1 MASANSISQFV
12 DLDFDSI
19 KNNLKAFLKTK
30 DVLKDYN
37 YEGSALSVLLDILAY
52 NTQYNAYYL
61 NMTANELFM
70 DTAIQR
76 TSVVSQAKLLNYTP
90 TSRIAPQSTVNVVVG
105 GVTDAS
111 LTMPRYTNF
120 MSEAIDGVNY
130 NFVNS
135 DSYTVNVVNNVATFS
150 NVVLRQGKSTTLNFT
165 VDSAQNPKY
174 IFSIPEENIDTT
186 TLVVTVQESST
197 NTATTIYNKAD
208 DYLTID
214 EESLVYFLQEGDNN
228 YYEVYFGDGIVG
240 KKLSDQNIVKVNFIV
255 TDSTLSHGANNF
267 ILLNTIGG
275 YSNTQVFPLT
285 EASNGA
291 ERETIESIKFQ
302 APKNFA
308 AQNRAVTKNDY
319 MTLIQQNK
327 LGITF
332 DSVSV
337 WGGEENDPPL
347 YGTVFISLKPTGA
360 YDLTTTQKQRL
371 VEEVIKPIS
380 VLTVTPQI
388 VDPDYVYVQLTIN
401 VYYDPNKTTQ
411 TSGQIQEGVKQS
423 VLSFAT
429 NTLNTFNSTFNSYSL
444 LTYIQNYSSS
454 IITTDYE
461 MRLQKKFYPNL
472 SVATNYKFL
481 FNTQLQ
487 KGVLTSGVGSS
498 PGLTFKDPLNPALE
512 INNVQIEEYPSL
524 TYGVE
529 SISIINPGFNYQS
542 TPTITITGDGTGA
555 TATATISAGSIRSVT
570 VTNAGNN
577 YTSAIATVTPAE
589 GDLTG
594 QLGALVV
601 NLEGR
606 YGTLRTFYNS
616 NTAVKTIL
624 KQNVGTIDY
633 NEGVVTLNSFNPIDI
648 DNPLGNLTI
657 SVKPK
662 TTTISSTYNRIITI
676 DPYDSASVVVN
687 VISQPQ

>member
-1 MASANSISQFV
+1 
-12 DLDFDSI
+12 
-19 KNNLKAFLKTK
+19 
-30 DVLKDYN
+30 
-37 YEGSALSVLLDILAY
+37 
-52 NTQYNAYYL
+52 
-61 NMTANELFM
+61 
-70 DTAIQR
+70 
-76 TSVVSQAKLLNYTP
+76 
-90 TSRIAPQSTVNVVVG
+90 
-105 GVTDAS
+105 VT
-111 LTMPRYTNF
+111 N
-120 MSEAIDGVNY
+120 
-130 NFVNS
+130 
-135 DSYTVNVVNNVATFS
+135 
-150 NVVLRQGKSTTLNFT
+150 
-165 VDSAQNPKY
+165 
-174 IFSIPEENIDTT
+174 
-186 TLVVTVQESST
+186 
-197 NTATTIYNKAD
+197 
-208 DYLTID
+208 
-214 EESLVYFLQEGDNN
+214 
-228 YYEVYFGDGIVG
+228 
-240 KKLSDQNIVKVNFIV
+240 
-255 TDSTLSHGANNF
+255 STLSHGANNF

-444 LTYIQNYSSS
+444 LTYIQNYSPS

-481 FNTQLQ
+481 FNTPLQ

-542 TPTITITGDGTGA
+542 APTITITGDGTGA
-555 TATATISAGSIRSVT
+555 TATASISAGSIRSVT
-570 VTNAGNN
+570 ITNAGNN

-594 QLGALVV
+594 QLGSLVV
-601 NLEGR
+601 NLAGR
-606 YGTLRTFYNS
+606 YGTLRTYYNS

-624 KQNVGTIDY
+624 KENIGTIDY

-648 DNPLGNLTI
+648 DNPLGKLSI

-687 VISQPQ
+687 VIAQPQ

>member
-1 MASANSISQFV
+1 MASANSLTQFI

-19 KNNLKAFLKTK
+19 KNNLKTFLRGQDT
-30 DVLKDYN
+30 LKDYD
-37 YEGSALSVLLDILAY
+37 YEGSAMSVLLDVLAY

-61 NMTANELFM
+61 NMIANEMFL
-70 DTAIQR
+70 DSSVQR
-76 TSVVSQAKLLNYTP
+76 GSVASQAKLLNYTP
-90 TSRIAPQSTVNVVVG
+90 SSSVAPQATINLTMS

-111 LTMPRYTNF
+111 LTLPKYTNF
-120 MSEAIDGVNY
+120 LSEPIDGVNY
-130 NFVNS
+130 NFVNA
-135 DSYTVNVVNNVATFS
+135 DAYTVNVVNNTATFE
-150 NVVLRQGKSTTLNFT
+150 NVVLKQGRLSAFNFIVNSTE
-165 VDSAQNPKY
+165 NPKY
-174 IFSIPEENIDTT
+174 IFEILDENIDTT
-186 TLVVTVQESST
+186 TLSVLVQENST
-197 NTATTIYNKAD
+197 NTTTQIYNKASD
-208 DYLTID
+208 FLTID
-214 EESLVYFLQEGDNN
+214 GDSLVYFLQEGNNN
-228 YYEVYFGDGIVG
+228 YYEIYFGDGILG
-240 KKLSDQNIVKVNFIV
+240 KKLKDGNIVKVSYIS
-255 TDSTLSHGANNF
+255 TEATLSHGANTF
-267 ILLNTIGG
+267 YLMDTVGG
-275 YSNTQVFPLT
+275 YSNGLVTPIS
-285 EASNGA
+285 EATNGVQK
-291 ERETIESIKFQ
+291 ESIESIKFQ
-302 APKNFA
+302 APKSFA

>member
-1 MASANSISQFV
+1 MASANSLTQFI

-19 KNNLKAFLKTK
+19 KNNLKTFLRGQDT
-30 DVLKDYN
+30 LKDYD
-37 YEGSALSVLLDILAY
+37 YEGSAMSVLLDVLAY

-61 NMTANELFM
+61 NMIANEMFL
-70 DTAIQR
+70 DSSVQR
-76 TSVVSQAKLLNYTP
+76 GSVASQAKLLNYTP
-90 TSRIAPQSTVNVVVG
+90 SSSIAPQATIILTMS

-111 LTMPRYTNF
+111 LTLPKYTNF
-120 MSEAIDGVNY
+120 LSEPIDGVNY
-130 NFVNS
+130 NFINPNA
-135 DSYTVNVVNNVATFS
+135 YTVNVVNNTATFE
-150 NVVLRQGKSTTLNFT
+150 NVVLKQGRLSAFNFIVNSTE
-165 VDSAQNPKY
+165 NPKY
-174 IFSIPEENIDTT
+174 IFEILDENIDTT
-186 TLVVTVQESST
+186 TLSVLVQENST
-197 NTATTIYNKAD
+197 NTTTQIYNKASD
-208 DYLTID
+208 FLTID
-214 EESLVYFLQEGDNN
+214 GDSLVYFLQEGNNN
-228 YYEVYFGDGIVG
+228 YYEIYFGDGILG
-240 KKLSDQNIVKVNFIV
+240 KKLKDGNIVKVSYIS
-255 TDSTLSHGANNF
+255 TEATLSHGANTF
-267 ILLNTIGG
+267 YLMDTVGG
-275 YSNTQVFPLT
+275 YSSSLVTPLT
-285 EASNGA
+285 QATNGVQ
-291 ERETIESIKFQ
+291 RETIDSIKFQ

-319 MTLIQQNK
+319 MTLIQQNN

-371 VEEVIKPIS
+371 IEEVIKPIS

-411 TSGQIQEGVKQS
+411 TSGQIQEGIKQS
-423 VLSFAT
+423 VFSFAT

-542 TPTITITGDGTGA
+542 TPTIKIIGDGIGA
-555 TATATISAGSIRSVT
+555 TATASISAGSIRSVT
-570 VTNAGNN
+570 ITNAGNN

>member
-1 MASANSISQFV
+1 MASANSLTQFI

-19 KNNLKAFLKTK
+19 KNNLKTFLRGQDT
-30 DVLKDYN
+30 LKDYD
-37 YEGSALSVLLDILAY
+37 YEGSAMSVLLDVLAY

-61 NMTANELFM
+61 NMIANEMFL
-70 DTAIQR
+70 DSSVQR
-76 TSVVSQAKLLNYTP
+76 GSVASQAKLLNYTP
-90 TSRIAPQSTVNVVVG
+90 SSSIAPQATIILTMS

-111 LTMPRYTNF
+111 LTLPKYTNF
-120 MSEAIDGVNY
+120 LSEPIDGVNY
-130 NFVNS
+130 NFINPNA
-135 DSYTVNVVNNVATFS
+135 YTVNVVNNTATFE
-150 NVVLRQGKSTTLNFT
+150 NVVLKQGRLSAFNFIVNSTE
-165 VDSAQNPKY
+165 NPKY
-174 IFSIPEENIDTT
+174 IFEILDENIDTT
-186 TLVVTVQESST
+186 TLSVLVQENST
-197 NTATTIYNKAD
+197 NTTTQIYNKASD
-208 DYLTID
+208 FLTID
-214 EESLVYFLQEGDNN
+214 GDSLVYFLQEGNNN
-228 YYEVYFGDGIVG
+228 YYEIYFGDGILG
-240 KKLSDQNIVKVNFIV
+240 KKLKDGNIVKVSYIS
-255 TDSTLSHGANNF
+255 TEATLSHGANTF
-267 ILLNTIGG
+267 YLMDTVGG
-275 YSNTQVFPLT
+275 YSNGLVTPIS
-285 EASNGA
+285 EATNGVQK
-291 ERETIESIKFQ
+291 ESIESIKFQ

-411 TSGQIQEGVKQS
+411 TSGQIQEGIKQS
-423 VLSFAT
+423 VFSFAT
-429 NTLNTFNSTFNSYSL
+429 NTLNTFNSTFNSYTL
-444 LTYIQNYSSS
+444 LTYIQNYNPS

-512 INNVQIEEYPSL
+512 INNIQIEEYPSL

-687 VISQPQ
+687 VIAQPQ